1 MQSSSIQQV
10 ADSVQLFF
18 FFFFFPHNNM
28 LALIPAMILSPEE
41 LESATI
47 KQ

>member
-1 MQSSSIQQV
+1 MQSASIQQV

-18 FFFFFPHNNM
+18 FFFFPHINM